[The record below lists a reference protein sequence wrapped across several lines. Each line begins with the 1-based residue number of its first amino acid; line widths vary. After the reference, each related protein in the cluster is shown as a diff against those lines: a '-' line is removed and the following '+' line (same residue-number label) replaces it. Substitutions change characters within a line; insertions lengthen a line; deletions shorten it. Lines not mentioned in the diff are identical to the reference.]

1 MHTSEIFQRAIDFIE
16 EHLDEP
22 LELEQIATAAAMSVP
37 NLYRMFYAMTGH
49 PVKEYIRKRRTSEAA
64 FLLRSTDLPTIDIGF
79 RCGFDSY
86 QTFLRTFKRNT
97 NLTPGLY
104 RQTEL
109 IFSFERIDLN
119 ECVAYMEEREVSERY
134 PGVKVI
140 QLAPLK
146 RIGYLHTADSVIGL
160 EDEAL
165 TMFRLHLKNS
175 GIDSRQ
181 IRLFGW
187 NVDLDKESH
196 HFGYQLAAVSEKEFL
211 AGAPNLQPIEFPGGL
226 YAVTRTPAGTGTVIV
241 AAWNQLLSEWLL
253 RSTFELG
260 EHSLLEEYQQY
271 GDKISR
277 LKLYLPV
284 RCEQA
289 VRTIEIVERPPVKVI
304 SFRAEGNDCVSQAD
318 NESVDW
324 LSRNGFAGDSRL
336 QLFMSCSFPPGESN
350 TYEVHIAAP
359 EGFVPTEEDVTRE
372 TQLEGGLY
380 ACLTTGPYGMM
391 TGALER
397 IYRWIGSSVD
407 YELDGSRYWY
417 AHYTDFEDQV
427 SVKCYVPIIKRI

>member
-1 MHTSEIFQRAIDFIE
+1 MHTIEIVQRAIDFIE

-22 LELEQIATAAAMSVP
+22 LELEQIATAASMSVP
-37 NLYRMFYAMTGH
+37 NLYRMFYTMAGH

-64 FLLRSTDLPTIDIGF
+64 FLLRSTDLPAIDIGF

-86 QTFLRTFKRNT
+86 QTFIKTFKRNT
-97 NLTPGLY
+97 GLTPGLY
-104 RQTEL
+104 RQTKL
-109 IFSFERIDLN
+109 IFSFERIGLN
-119 ECVAYMEEREVSERY
+119 ECVTYMEEREVSERY

-146 RIGYLHTADSVIGL
+146 GIGYLHTADRENGL

-165 TMFRLHLKNS
+165 TRFRLHLKNS
-175 GIDSRQ
+175 GIDPRP

-187 NVDLDKESH
+187 NVDPDKGSRR
-196 HFGYQLAAVSEKEFL
+196 FGYQLAAVSEKEFL
-211 AGAPNLQPIEFPGGL
+211 AGLPNLKPIELAGGL
-226 YAVTRTPAGTGTVIV
+226 YAVTRTQAGSGTVIV
-241 AAWNQLLSEWLL
+241 AAWNRLLSEWLP

-260 EHSLLEEYQQY
+260 EHGFLEEYQQY
-271 GDKISR
+271 GDQISR

-284 RCEQA
+284 RREQEA
-289 VRTIEIVERPPVKVI
+289 RTIEIVKRPPVKVI
-304 SFRAEGNDCVSQAD
+304 SFRAEGNNCVSHAD

-350 TYEVHIAAP
+350 TYEVYIAAP
-359 EGFVPTEEDVTRE
+359 KGFVPSQEDVHRATR
-372 TQLEGGLY
+372 LEGGLY

-391 TGALER
+391 TGVLER

-407 YELDGSRYWY
+407 YELDGNRCWY
-417 AHYTDFEDQV
+417 AHYTDLEERV
-427 SVKCYVPIIKRI
+427 SVKCYVPIIIRI

>member
-1 MHTSEIFQRAIDFIE
+1 MHTIDIVQRAIDFIE

-64 FLLRSTDLPTIDIGF
+64 YLLRSTDLPAIDIGF

-86 QTFLRTFKRNT
+86 QTFIKTFKRNT

-104 RQTEL
+104 RQTES
-109 IFSFERIDLN
+109 IFSFERIGLK
-119 ECVAYMEEREVSERY
+119 ERVTYLEEREVSERY
-134 PGVKVI
+134 PEVRVI

-146 RIGYLHTADSVIGL
+146 GFGYLHTADRENSL
-160 EDEAL
+160 EEDAL
-165 TMFRLHLKNS
+165 AIFRLHLKKC
-175 GIDSRQ
+175 GIDPGQ

-187 NVDLDKESH
+187 NVDLDQGSQR
-196 HFGYQLAAVSEKEFL
+196 FGYQLAAVSDKAFL
-211 AGAPNLQPIEFPGGL
+211 AGSPKLKPIELSGGL
-226 YAVTRTPAGTGTVIV
+226 YAVARTPAGSGTVII
-241 AAWNQLLSEWLL
+241 AAWNRLLSEWLP

-260 EHSLLEEYQQY
+260 DHGFLEEYQQY

-284 RCEQA
+284 RREQV
-289 VRTIEIVERPPVKVI
+289 VRTIEIVERPAVKVI
-304 SFRAEGNDCVSQAD
+304 CFRAEDDDCVSRAD
-318 NESVDW
+318 NESIDW

-350 TYEVHIAAP
+350 TYEVFIAP
-359 EGFVPTEEDVTRE
+359 PKGFVPFQEDKHRLSR
-372 TQLEGGLY
+372 LEGGLF

-397 IYRWIGSSVD
+397 IYRWIGSSAD
-407 YELDGSRYWY
+407 YELDGTRCWY
-417 AHYTDFEDQV
+417 AHYRVFEEQV
-427 SVKCYVPIIKRI
+427 SVECCVPISIRI